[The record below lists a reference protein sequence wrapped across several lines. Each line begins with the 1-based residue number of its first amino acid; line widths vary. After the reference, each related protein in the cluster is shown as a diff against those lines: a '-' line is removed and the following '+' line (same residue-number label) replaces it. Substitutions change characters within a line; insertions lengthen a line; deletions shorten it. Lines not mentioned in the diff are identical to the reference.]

1 MAFVNPLGSLY
12 TNGSGGKYDFNY
24 LHYPIKFDDI
34 LQQGH
39 YMNFYINAHKGSGYT
54 GATPTKRFKKDTGP
68 GLFGINSLSSGSV
81 ASAFSF
87 DSVSVNA
94 GSTLFGSSGT
104 SFPLSGLYQ
113 RISSAISLY
122 IPLTMSFTGNVS
134 WEGDSAS
141 TRFGLG
147 LAGAQYLAQAPGAM
161 KSIYDTYKAGGDMT
175 KTLRT
180 VAGNNEALF
189 RELSQ
194 FVAKEF
200 DRRREKKSSLTQA
213 FVGEDWFLRKGGFAV
228 NPQLMVLYR
237 TTSLRQ
243 FQFSF
248 TFTPVNET
256 EAATVRNI
264 IKMFRFHASPEVV
277 PNDATGRFHIAPST
291 FDIEFFHKTS
301 TNENIQKIGSCV
313 LNNYSV
319 NYAPAGGWTTH
330 TDGMPVQT
338 TLDLS
343 FMETQL
349 ITKDLINSGF

>member
-1 MAFVNPLGSLY
+1 
-12 TNGSGGKYDFNY
+12 
-24 LHYPIKFDDI
+24 
-34 LQQGH
+34 
-39 YMNFYINAHKGSGYT
+39 
-54 GATPTKRFKKDTGP
+54 
-68 GLFGINSLSSGSV
+68 
-81 ASAFSF
+81 
-87 DSVSVNA
+87 
-94 GSTLFGSSGT
+94 
-104 SFPLSGLYQ
+104 
-113 RISSAISLY
+113 
-122 IPLTMSFTGNVS
+122 
-134 WEGDSAS
+134 
-141 TRFGLG
+141 
-147 LAGAQYLAQAPGAM
+147 
-161 KSIYDTYKAGGDMT
+161 
-175 KTLRT
+175 
-180 VAGNNEALF
+180 
-189 RELSQ
+189 
-194 FVAKEF
+194 
-200 DRRREKKSSLTQA
+200 
-213 FVGEDWFLRKGGFAV
+213 
-228 NPQLMVLYR
+228 
-237 TTSLRQ
+237 LRQ